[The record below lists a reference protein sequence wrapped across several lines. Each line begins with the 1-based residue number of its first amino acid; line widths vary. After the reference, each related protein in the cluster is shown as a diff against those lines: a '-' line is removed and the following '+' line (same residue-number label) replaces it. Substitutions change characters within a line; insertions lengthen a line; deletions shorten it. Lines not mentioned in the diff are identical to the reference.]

1 MLQNSPINTTS
12 LEEIK
17 KFIKKN
23 NAKTKIIAVTKTLS
37 QNAINS
43 AIENKIT
50 IIGENRVLEAEKK
63 IKNYKNREKIETHL
77 IGHLQSNKT
86 KKAVQL
92 FDVIQTADTIKII
105 KLINKHAAKAN
116 KKQKIF
122 LQINIGED
130 VKKFGFLTKEI
141 KKTIKETIQLKNIK
155 VEGVMTILPQQIT
168 PQKTKKY
175 YEKLKKI
182 QEKIQKE
189 KIKSC
194 RFTSMG
200 MSGDYK
206 EAVEAGAT
214 HIRIGTLLY
223 GKRKK

>member
-130 VKKFGFLTKEI
+130 VKKFGFFGGAAA
-141 KKTIKETIQLKNIK
+141 NS
-155 VEGVMTILPQQIT
+155 T
-168 PQKTKKY
+168 P
-175 YEKLKKI
+175 LF
-182 QEKIQKE
+182 
-189 KIKSC
+189 S
-194 RFTSMG
+194 S
-200 MSGDYK
+200 
-206 EAVEAGAT
+206 
-214 HIRIGTLLY
+214 L
-223 GKRKK
+223 